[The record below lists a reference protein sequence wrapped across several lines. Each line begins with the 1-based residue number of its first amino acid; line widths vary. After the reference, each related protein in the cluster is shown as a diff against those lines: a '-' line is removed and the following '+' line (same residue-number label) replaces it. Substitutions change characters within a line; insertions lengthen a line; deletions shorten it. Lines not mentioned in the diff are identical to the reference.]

1 MVERINYCFSDPFKK
16 HNNAIE
22 SVKETEKQSKEAAP
36 LSDFQSSYK
45 GDNSPP
51 TKGGHLRCPPLLAES
66 MIRTG
71 AREKSALCPA
81 RARLFGLLISHTT
94 AFRPHRHTI
103 SSAKNKRAPIRS
115 ALFFADAGKAALLNF
130 FRRNRGRALR
140 KEPKPCYNT
149 VKANE
154 GGRIWQEGSY
164 T

>member
-1 MVERINYCFSDPFKK
+1 MIRTG
-16 HNNAIE
+16 AR
-22 SVKETEKQSKEAAP
+22 EKSALCPARARLFGRSSAEGAPSGVSAVSLTSKR
-36 LSDFQSSYK
+36 
-45 GDNSPP
+45 
-51 TKGGHLRCPPLLAES
+51 GHLRCPPFVAES

-103 SSAKNKRAPIRS
+103 SSAKNKRAPIRP